1 MRIDGMPKPGYRSV
15 TLSEEVVNML
25 DEFYEKYRKE
35 LRRQGIFS
43 KQQFIFFAVRKYVE
57 DLEKGEARKA

>member
-1 MRIDGMPKPGYRSV
+1 MPRPDQKTITVSKDIA
-15 TLSEEVVNML
+15 EML
-25 DEFYEKYRKE
+25 DELYEKYRKE

-57 DLEKGEARKA
+57 DLEKEGQKK

>member
-1 MRIDGMPKPGYRSV
+1 MPKPGYRSI
-15 TLSEEVVNML
+15 TLSEEVINML
-25 DEFYEKYRKE
+25 DEVYEKYKKV

-57 DLEKGEARKA
+57 DLEKELASQGMR

>member
-1 MRIDGMPKPGYRSV
+1 MPRPDQRSITV
-15 TLSEEVVNML
+15 SKDVAEML

-57 DLEKGEARKA
+57 DLEKGGGKA